1 MSPPLTDNDPTPN
14 PDDLSPA
21 ALNKTMRRVLE
32 RLKALEAQ
40 AIIDTINE
48 HEDRL
53 DTHGERLDTHELR
66 HEASEKRQAA
76 TDLRHEREITAT
88 AMWREASDKKLEA
101 IYDGIGRLEAHA
113 GTKP

>member
-1 MSPPLTDNDPTPN
+1 MNRLNPEDPTPN

-21 ALNKTMRRVLE
+21 ALNRTMRRVLE

-53 DTHGERLDTHELR
+53 DTHGERLDTHEQR

-76 TDLRHEREITAT
+76 TDLRHERELTAT
-88 AMWREASDKKLEA
+88 AMWREASDKSLAA
-101 IYDGIGRLEAHA
+101 ISDGIGRLEKAL
-113 GTKP
+113 GTKS